1 MLFSSLKCLCFACAD
16 LAVEDVHIKH
26 AVDSVG
32 VRNKKRRE
40 MEYHF
45 KEVCFET
52 FELQYWKPLRPIE
65 AVVEIGWTSLK
76 QRHLSEFWETKYD
89 NAVSKKNLWR
99 AL

>member
-1 MLFSSLKCLCFACAD
+1 MLFSSLKCLCFVCAD

-26 AVDSVG
+26 AVDSVR

-52 FELQYWKPLRPIE
+52 FELQY
-65 AVVEIGWTSLK
+65 
-76 QRHLSEFWETKYD
+76 
-89 NAVSKKNLWR
+89 
-99 AL
+99 